1 MKDERMDT
9 RIDRL
14 VLINAMIGL
23 FLGGLSARIF
33 LISLPTVA
41 RGLGTDMIGVSWA
54 LIAYQVAGIGL
65 GVVIGKLGDIYSR
78 RRIYRFGLFFMTA
91 GSLLCGISQNVLQL
105 ALFRFLQ
112 GIAGSIIQSSGR
124 ALGLAAMPK
133 GSEGKAQGL
142 MVMAQQLGFLLGPPL
157 GGFIIELLGWRWV
170 FFLVVPV
177 GAAGILLTYMDGN
190 DRKPDFTHRRQ
201 PLDYQGALWFFL
213 LAVLATILLDQ
224 KTAELYGAESK
235 GFVLIV
241 FAAALWRFLRH
252 ESRTENPMLDLGI
265 FKNRVFGFGA
275 AGLLAVCIAQ
285 SLTNFVMPFYL
296 QEVLGF
302 SPSLMGVLFLIPSL
316 FNLVLAPASG
326 HMADK
331 IGARVPLI
339 AGVVFFLGAFMI
351 GANAGAESYWIVP
364 AALLSLFGIGM
375 ALFNAPVQ
383 AAMVGTL
390 PQAQWGVATGV
401 IHAIFGLGH
410 LLGISLTGVVLT
422 FSFRRYSGVADA
434 VPDSSLPIPFVSSI
448 NAAFV
453 AALAIGLFAL
463 YASTHCRTPVH
474 EKSAGPEPK

>member
-1 MKDERMDT
+1 VEQ
-9 RIDRL
+9 RIDRP

-41 RGLGTDMIGVSWA
+41 GALGTDMLGVSWA

-78 RRIYRFGLFFMTA
+78 RRIYRFGLIFMTA
-91 GSLLCGISQNVLQL
+91 GSFLCGISQNVLQL

-142 MVMAQQLGFLLGPPL
+142 MVMAQQLGFLLGPPV
-157 GGFIIELLGWRWV
+157 GGFIIELFGWRWV
-170 FFLVVPV
+170 FFLVVPI
-177 GAAGILLTYMDGN
+177 GAAGILLTYAGGTETN
-190 DRKPDFTHRRQ
+190 GHSPHRRQ
-201 PLDYQGALWFFL
+201 PLDYKGAVSFFL
-213 LAVLATILLDQ
+213 LAVLATLLLDQ
-224 KTAELYGAESK
+224 KTAELYGVESK
-235 GFVLIV
+235 GVLFLV
-241 FAAALWRFLRH
+241 FAAALWHFLRH
-252 ESRTENPMLDLGI
+252 ESRTTNPMLDLGI
-265 FKNRVFGFGA
+265 FNNRVFGFGA

-285 SLTNFVMPFYL
+285 SLTNFIMPFYL
-296 QEVLGF
+296 QEVLAF
-302 SPSLMGVLFLIPSL
+302 SPSFMGLLFLIPSL
-316 FNLVLAPASG
+316 FNLILAPASG

-339 AGVVFFLGAFMI
+339 AGVSFFIAAFTI
-351 GANAGAESYWIVP
+351 GANFGIESYWLVP
-364 AALLSLFGIGM
+364 AALLALFGIGM

-390 PQAQWGVATGV
+390 PQERWGVATGI

-410 LLGISLTGVVLT
+410 LLGIALTGVVLT
-422 FSFRRYSGVADA
+422 IAFRHYSGVANA
-434 VPDSSLPIPFVSSI
+434 VPDPGLPIAFVASI
-448 NAAFV
+448 NAAFI
-453 AALAIGLFAL
+453 AAMAIGLFAV
-463 YASTHCRTPVH
+463 YASTYCRTPIH
-474 EKSAGPEPK
+474 KPAKPESK

>member
-1 MKDERMDT
+1 MDA

-41 RGLGTDMIGVSWA
+41 SGLGTDMLGVSWA

-78 RRIYRFGLFFMTA
+78 QRIYRLGLIFMTA
-91 GSLLCGISQNVLQL
+91 GSFLCGISQNVIQL

-133 GSEGKAQGL
+133 GSEGKAQGF

-157 GGFIIELLGWRWV
+157 GGFVIELMGWRWV
-170 FFLVVPV
+170 FFLVVPI
-177 GAAGILLTYMDGN
+177 GAAGIFLTYVSGN
-190 DRKPDFTHRRQ
+190 EPKSNAPRRRQ
-201 PLDYQGALWFFL
+201 PLDYKGALWFFL
-213 LAVLATILLDQ
+213 LAMLATLLLDQ
-224 KTAELYGAESK
+224 KTAELYGTESK
-235 GFVLIV
+235 GLLLVF
-241 FAAALWRFLRH
+241 FAAALWGFLRQ
-252 ESRTENPMLDLGI
+252 ESKAENPMLDLGI

-275 AGLLAVCIAQ
+275 AGLLAVCVTQ
-285 SLTNFVMPFYL
+285 SLTNFIMPFYL
-296 QEVLGF
+296 QEVLAF
-302 SPSLMGVLFLIPSL
+302 SPSVMGLLFLIPSL
-316 FNLVLAPASG
+316 FNLILAPASG
-326 HMADK
+326 HLADK
-331 IGARVPLI
+331 IGARAPLI
-339 AGVVFFLGAFMI
+339 AGMIFFLAAFAI
-351 GANAGAESYWIVP
+351 GANFEIDSFWMVP
-364 AALLSLFGIGM
+364 AGLLSLFGIGM

-390 PQAQWGVATGV
+390 PQTQWGVATGV

-422 FSFRRYSGVADA
+422 IAFRHYTGLADA
-434 VPDSSLPIPFVSSI
+434 VPDSHLPAPFVSSI
-448 NAAFV
+448 NAAFI

-463 YASTHCRTPVH
+463 YASTHCKTPVQ
-474 EKSAGPEPK
+474 KPADPEPR

>member
-1 MKDERMDT
+1 VDA

-41 RGLGTDMIGVSWA
+41 SGLGTDMLGVSWA

-78 RRIYRFGLFFMTA
+78 QRIYRLGLIFMTA
-91 GSLLCGISQNVLQL
+91 GSFLCGISQNVIQL

-133 GSEGKAQGL
+133 GSEGKAQGF

-157 GGFIIELLGWRWV
+157 GGFVIELMGWRWV
-170 FFLVVPV
+170 FFLVVPI
-177 GAAGILLTYMDGN
+177 GALGIVLTYIG
-190 DRKPDFTHRRQ
+190 RKEAEQNPIHRRE
-201 PLDYQGALWFFL
+201 PLDYKGAVWFFL
-213 LAVLATILLDQ
+213 LAVLATLLLDQ
-224 KTAELYGAESK
+224 KTAELFGAESK
-235 GFVLIV
+235 GFLLII

-252 ESRTENPMLDLGI
+252 ESKTKSPMLDLGI
-265 FKNRVFGFGA
+265 FKNRVFGYGA
-275 AGLLAVCIAQ
+275 AGLLAVCITQGLA
-285 SLTNFVMPFYL
+285 NFIIPFYL
-296 QEVLGF
+296 QEILAL
-302 SPSLMGVLFLIPSL
+302 SPSFMGVLFLIPSL
-316 FNLVLAPASG
+316 FTLVLAPASG

-339 AGVVFFLGAFMI
+339 VGVSFFLAAFMI
-351 GANAGAESYWIVP
+351 GANFAVDSYWLLP
-364 AALLSLFGIGM
+364 AVLLALSGIGM

-383 AAMVGTL
+383 AAMVATL
-390 PQAQWGVATGV
+390 PQERWGVATGI

-410 LLGISLTGVVLT
+410 LLGIALTGVILT
-422 FSFRRYSGVADA
+422 LAFRHYSGIAGA
-434 VPDSSLPIPFVSSI
+434 LPTPNVPSAFVSSI

-453 AALAIGLFAL
+453 AAVAIGVIAL
-463 YASTHCRTPVH
+463 YASTNCRTQVRKP
-474 EKSAGPEPK
+474 AAPESG

>member
-1 MKDERMDT
+1 MAA

-14 VLINAMIGL
+14 ALINAMIGL

-41 RGLGTDMIGVSWA
+41 GALGTDMLGVSWA

-78 RRIYRFGLFFMTA
+78 RRIYRCGLFFMTA
-91 GSLLCGISQNVLQL
+91 GSFLCGISQNVLQL

-157 GGFIIELLGWRWV
+157 GGFIIELFGWRWV
-170 FFLVVPV
+170 FFLVVPI
-177 GAAGILLTYMDGN
+177 GAAGIILTYAGGN
-190 DRKPDFTHRRQ
+190 EPQSDAPRRRQ
-201 PLDYQGALWFFL
+201 SLDYQGAIWFFL
-213 LAVLATILLDQ
+213 LAILATLLLDQ
-224 KTAELYGAESK
+224 KTAELYGAQSK
-235 GFVLIV
+235 GLLLLI

-252 ESRTENPMLDLGI
+252 ESTVENPMLDLAL
-265 FKNRVFGFGA
+265 FRNRVFGFGA
-275 AGLLAVCIAQ
+275 AGLLAVCVAQ
-285 SLTNFVMPFYL
+285 SLTNFIMPFYL
-296 QEVLGF
+296 QEVLAF
-302 SPSLMGVLFLIPSL
+302 SPSFMGVLFLIPSL
-316 FNLVLAPASG
+316 FNLVLAPVSG

-339 AGVVFFLGAFMI
+339 AGVVFFLAAFLI
-351 GANAGAESYWIVP
+351 GANFGVESYWIVP
-364 AALLSLFGIGM
+364 AILLSLFGIAM

-390 PQAQWGVATGV
+390 PQDRWGVATGV

-410 LLGISLTGVVLT
+410 LLGVALTGAVLT
-422 FSFRRYSGVADA
+422 IAFRHYSGMAGA
-434 VPDSSLPIPFVSSI
+434 VPDPRQPAPFVSSI

-453 AALAIGLFAL
+453 AAVAIGLFAV
-463 YASTHCRTPVH
+463 YASTHCRTAVQKPAD
-474 EKSAGPEPK
+474 SNPK